1 MLLPGGQKFEVY
13 RIGYGAVCCGNL
25 PGGKLKNCPGQKS
38 DTSAPEVWMD
48 YRCHAPGR
56 FVGTNLPPG
65 VEPFLRR
72 AHSMSEMEVFTF
84 YKMAHP
90 KHAAKLKEK
99 VRDMLDGGF
108 ERALLAAYG
117 RQRKGDGVDYGNDFY
132 YGIGEPCCATREG
145 GCAIRGAAGTSGV
158 LSDAGQVWAG
168 NAAGREATALWK
180 QGEVKLPNTGKGG
193 LKKDEDRRRSA
204 RRLLDLDW
212 FF

>member
-1 MLLPGGQKFEVY
+1 MNSMLLPGGQKFEVY

-72 AHSMSEMEVFTF
+72 VHSMSEMEVFTF

-145 GCAIRGAAGTSGV
+145 GCAIRGARSCV
-158 LSDAGQVWAG
+158 
-168 NAAGREATALWK
+168 
-180 QGEVKLPNTGKGG
+180 
-193 LKKDEDRRRSA
+193 RSA
-204 RRLLDLDW
+204 RFRLAAQRRRGRRVHGVVQT
-212 FF
+212 FRRQIGRESPSHGRIAAT